1 MNELNLAK
9 ERMTMLAKDIA
20 DYLSSW
26 TDDENSIMSFDDSIQ
41 TIESYRVSF
50 SQPDEKL
57 VKASIRH
64 LINIIN
70 PWNKSAVP
78 EILEECTIFT
88 TDEANYYY
96 NNLYE

>member
-1 MNELNLAK
+1 MNKMNLTN
-9 ERMTMLAKDIA
+9 ERIVMLAKDIA

-41 TIESYRVSF
+41 AIERYGVSF

-64 LINIIN
+64 LIDIIN
-70 PWNKSAVP
+70 PWNKSAVL
-78 EILEECTIFT
+78 EILEECAIFT
-88 TDEANYYY
+88 KDEANYYH